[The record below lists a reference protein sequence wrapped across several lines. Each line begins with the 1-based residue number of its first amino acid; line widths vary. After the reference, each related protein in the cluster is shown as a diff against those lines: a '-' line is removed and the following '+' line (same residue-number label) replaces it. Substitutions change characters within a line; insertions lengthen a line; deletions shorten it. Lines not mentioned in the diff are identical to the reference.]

1 MSLDYG
7 DDIHLRNSLSIH
19 QRQQLFAGEPMLVG
33 VADESEAAFY
43 FAAVRPE
50 ARRPP
55 RVFRQDDVHAIIFH
69 RVPGLIF

>member
-1 MSLDYG
+1 MAT
-7 DDIHLRNSLSIH
+7 IFILRNSLSIH
-19 QRQQLFAGEPMLVG
+19 QRKQLFAGEPCWLV
-33 VADESEAAFY
+33 SLTNRKPLSTLL
-43 FAAVRPE
+43 AVRPE